1 MESLLYFF
9 MLFIFIGVVIRQ
21 IKIDGINSF
30 VIFISMTCFAY
41 LMIPVFIFLVGDAY
55 QYKYPILANIY
66 RSSMAER
73 IVALI
78 YITLFLISFVIG
90 YNLLKTKQT
99 KNNINK
105 YNSAYIKM
113 ITPKIYLKAKKY
125 YFILF
130 SIGVIGFI
138 YMLYEFNGLGNF
150 IKFSGSGRGEG
161 IYEFSSGSA
170 VAYSMIISRA
180 MLGST
185 FAIILMYRLNTK
197 KRLIIVVFIS
207 IIVSMLLLVFNAGK
221 LQAIIYFIPLGL
233 VLVDKFGGGKK
244 QISIYIGI
252 SLLMILIMPK
262 LDNLFYYLTYGKS
275 LSSFKTEWSILD
287 NIVGLLNSFTYPYS
301 NLLLSQ
307 SMNSEFG
314 IRFGADYILPFINI
328 IPSRILSF
336 LGLKE
341 METLY
346 SLTTSYYHTFVPG
359 ISLYTGIPN
368 DIITVA
374 IRQFSY
380 AGVILIG
387 AIFGVLLK
395 RLDIYIRKLNML
407 GSEYKHLVY
416 TNCMVVIAFLFI
428 EPNSAIMAYYHII
441 PSIFL
446 SKYII
451 KLISNYN
458 KENIIIS

>member
-1 MESLLYFF
+1 
-9 MLFIFIGVVIRQ
+9 
-21 IKIDGINSF
+21 
-30 VIFISMTCFAY
+30 
-41 LMIPVFIFLVGDAY
+41 
-55 QYKYPILANIY
+55 
-66 RSSMAER
+66 
-73 IVALI
+73 
-78 YITLFLISFVIG
+78 
-90 YNLLKTKQT
+90 
-99 KNNINK
+99 
-105 YNSAYIKM
+105 
-113 ITPKIYLKAKKY
+113 
-125 YFILF
+125 
-130 SIGVIGFI
+130 
-138 YMLYEFNGLGNF
+138 
-150 IKFSGSGRGEG
+150 
-161 IYEFSSGSA
+161 
-170 VAYSMIISRA
+170 